1 MKKPLYI
8 GVLALLTIIVGGCS
22 HTHHSRGEIWNE
34 LEPYFECPTKWQ
46 GDMGQWNS
54 PLIKSN
60 GESIRSAEEWL
71 QQRKEIRRRWDES
84 MGQWPEMIYQPL
96 ERLDSTVIQGGIT
109 RYRVRLQWTPN
120 EQTEGYLLIP
130 PTKKALPAVITVFYE
145 PETAVGLGGKPY
157 RDFAIQLAQRGFVTL
172 SLGTTETTRTRTYSI
187 RYPAKGEESVEP
199 LSMLAYAA
207 ANAYEA
213 LAMEPLVD
221 KQRIGI
227 VGHSY
232 GGKWAMA
239 ASCLYEKF
247 ACAAWSDPGIVFAE
261 DKGAM
266 VNYWEPWYLGS
277 LGTYERMKR
286 SGHDLHEWHAL
297 MAPRPFLVSGGYS
310 DEESQW
316 RVLNHTIE
324 VNNLLG
330 YKHRVGMTNRKEHDP
345 NMESNRIIYLFFEY
359 FLKYRH

>member
-1 MKKPLYI
+1 MNRVTYMAI
-8 GVLALLTIIVGGCS
+8 AAIAAISMSACS
-22 HTHHSRGEIWNE
+22 HTVASRTELWAE
-34 LEPYFECPTKWQ
+34 LEPYFETPAEWQ
-46 GDMGQWNS
+46 GDMGDWKS
-54 PLIKSN
+54 PLVTEN
-60 GESIRSAEEWL
+60 GDSIRSIEEW
-71 QQRKEIRRRWDES
+71 QKQRSAIRRKWDES

-96 ERLDSTVIQGGIT
+96 ERLDSVVIEGGIT

-130 PTKKALPAVITVFYE
+130 KTKKALPAVITVFYE

-157 RDFAIQLAQRGFVTL
+157 RDFAIQLAKRGFVTL
-172 SLGTTETTRTRTYSI
+172 SLGTTETSRSQTYAI
-187 RYPAKGEESVEP
+187 RYPAKGKESVEP

-213 LAMEPLVD
+213 LAMEPMVD
-221 KQRIGI
+221 EQRIGI

-261 DKGAM
+261 DKGGM
-266 VNYWEPWYLGS
+266 VNYWEPWYLGA
-277 LGTYERMKR
+277 LGTYERMKA
-286 SGHDLHEWHAL
+286 SGDDLHQWHAL

-310 DEESQW
+310 DEPSQW
-316 RVLNHTIE
+316 RVLNHTIQ
-324 VNNLLG
+324 VNKLLG
-330 YKHRVGMTNRKEHDP
+330 YEHRVGMTNRKEHDP
-345 NMESNRIIYLFFEY
+345 NAESNRIIYLFFEY
-359 FLKYRH
+359 FLKHQN